1 MMHTVHTTMVQNTV
15 HTSTLHTIKVQ
26 KSTVHLVHTKVPTT
40 VHTKVYSSWCT
51 LPIAPGRVWQS
62 LALQRMLL
70 SGFLEPSF
78 TAIGLGDFKEI
89 AL

>member
-1 MMHTVHTTMVQNTV
+1 MMHTVHNTMVQNTV
-15 HTSTLHTIKVQ
+15 HTSTLYTIKVQ
-26 KSTVHLVHTKVPTT
+26 NSTVHNIWCPPKSKVPTT

-78 TAIGLGDFKEI
+78 TAI
-89 AL
+89 